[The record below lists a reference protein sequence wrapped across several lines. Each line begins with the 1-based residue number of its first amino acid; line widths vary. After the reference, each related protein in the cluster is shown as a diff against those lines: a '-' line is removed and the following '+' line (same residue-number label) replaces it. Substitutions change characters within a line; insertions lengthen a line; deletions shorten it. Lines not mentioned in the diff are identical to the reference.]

1 MREVPW
7 QVPEP
12 VSTIR
17 VPLDDGGGAI
27 VRRHGNGS
35 GPRLVLSHGNGLAI
49 DLYLPFWSQ
58 LLDDFDVFLY
68 DLRNHGWNGLGPLG
82 SHNIPAF
89 VRDQS
94 RVLEAVDQN
103 FGAAP
108 KIGVFHSLSALISL
122 LSLSPVL
129 SSAEASAN
137 RFETL
142 VLFDPPVFRPGMSER
157 LFDERVERV
166 AQHARKRQWRFESL
180 DEFVA
185 MLGRSQNHSRVPR
198 SVLELMARTTLRKSA
213 DGECFELR
221 CLPGYEA
228 QIIEYTRS
236 YSGLVNFADLPCPVK
251 VLGADPTLPFAYL
264 PTLDLADM
272 EVIEYDFL
280 PGATHFLQLEQPS
293 KCVATVREYLAKAL

>member
-185 MLGRSQNHSRVPR
+185 MLGRSQNHSRVPG

-221 CLPGYEA
+221 CPPGYEA

>member
-221 CLPGYEA
+221 CPPGYEA